1 MKKILSIVAA
11 VLFSFSYSGDLYAQ
25 VMSDTFDSN
34 ENGWSEIV
42 NKKKGTALVIDGVLH
57 MESKEGVQ
65 VISSCYA
72 PFDYEKPFVLKVEA
86 LAKKID
92 DVRFFGILL
101 DCEDDNN
108 NILFYLCEGEARL
121 RVTKEGQIVGEKSER
136 LNLDSGKK
144 VGISFEVEYNLTEL
158 IFRVNG
164 VKATSYRRRVSKGEF
179 LLGTSGIGFYACNG
193 QVIDWDNLTV
203 EQ

>member
-57 MESKEGVQ
+57 MESKDSVT
-65 VISSCYA
+65 SYCYA

-92 DVRFFGILL
+92 DDRFFGILL
-101 DCEDDNN
+101 DYEDDNN
-108 NILFYLCEGEARL
+108 YILFYLCEGEARL
-121 RVTKEGQIVGEKSER
+121 RVRKEGQIVGEKGER
-136 LNLDSGKK
+136 FNLDSGKK

-164 VKATSYRRRVSKGEF
+164 VRATSYRRRVGKGEF